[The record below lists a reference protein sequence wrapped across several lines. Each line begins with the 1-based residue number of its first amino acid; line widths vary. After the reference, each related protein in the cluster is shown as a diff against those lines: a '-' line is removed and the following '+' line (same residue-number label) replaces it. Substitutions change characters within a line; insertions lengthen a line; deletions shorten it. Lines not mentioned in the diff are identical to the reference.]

1 MNNINGNYNGNGDFK
16 MKTAEF
22 RGYTLKALEDI
33 SNEIK
38 ECKDAIKE
46 NTSRIEKLNN
56 KISLMQGKIAG
67 IGAVAGV
74 VASLV
79 LHYLL
84 M

>member
-1 MNNINGNYNGNGDFK
+1 MDKFNGNGDFK

-22 RGYTLKALEDI
+22 RGYTIRALE
-33 SNEIK
+33 EINRELI
-38 ECKDAIKE
+38 ECKNAIKE

>member
-1 MNNINGNYNGNGDFK
+1 MSKLNYNGNGDFK

-22 RGYTLKALEDI
+22 RGYTLRALEEI
-33 SNEIK
+33 NQELIEIK
-38 ECKDAIKE
+38 TNIKE
-46 NTSRIEKLNN
+46 NTLRIDKLNN
-56 KISLMQGKIAG
+56 KISLIQGKIAG

-74 VASLV
+74 AASLI

>member
-1 MNNINGNYNGNGDFK
+1 MDKLNGNGDFK

-22 RGYTLKALEDI
+22 RGYTIRALE
-33 SNEIK
+33 EINRELI
-38 ECKDAIKE
+38 ECKNAIKE